1 MGDST
6 ASPTSP
12 DELLAVADAAVDL
25 VVDRVA
31 RASTDPSL
39 TIETKSSRTD
49 MVTSMD
55 RWVEQTL
62 VESISMARP
71 GDGFLGEEGT
81 SRPSSTGVTW
91 VIDPI
96 DGTTNFIYDIPG
108 YSISVAARIADTS
121 IVGVVHDPV
130 RGERFRATLGGGATL
145 NGERISTGSS
155 TDLSTSLIATGF
167 SYDSHRR
174 RLQAEALVNVISEV
188 RDIRRMGGAALDL
201 CALACGR
208 VDAYYERGLS
218 AWDLAAGALIAA
230 EAGAIIDLHE
240 HDDGAL
246 VGSSP
251 SIHQAF
257 SRLLESAG
265 VHTA

>member
-1 MGDST
+1 MSHT
-6 ASPTSP
+6 PP
-12 DELLAVADAAVDL
+12 IELLAIADEAVDL
-25 VVDRVA
+25 VTDRVA
-31 RASTDPSL
+31 RAGADPSL

-49 MVTSMD
+49 MVTNMD

-62 VESISMARP
+62 VAAISESRP

-81 SRPSSTGVTW
+81 SRPSTTGITW

-96 DGTTNFIYDIPG
+96 DGTTNFVYDLPG
-108 YSISVAARIADTS
+108 YSISVAATIAGAS
-121 IVGVVHDPV
+121 IVGIVHDPV
-130 RGERFRATLGGGATL
+130 RSERFRATLGGGATL
-145 NGERISTGSS
+145 NNKRINTGTSF
-155 TDLSTSLIATGF
+155 DLSTALVATGF
-167 SYDSHRR
+167 SYDSDRR
-174 RLQAEALVNVISEV
+174 RSQAEALVKVIPEV

-218 AWDLAAGALIAA
+218 PWDIAAGVLIASEAGALI
-230 EAGAIIDLHE
+230 DLHE
-240 HDDGAL
+240 QDGGAL

-251 SIHQAF
+251 SIHEAF
-257 SRLLESAG
+257 ARLLEQAG